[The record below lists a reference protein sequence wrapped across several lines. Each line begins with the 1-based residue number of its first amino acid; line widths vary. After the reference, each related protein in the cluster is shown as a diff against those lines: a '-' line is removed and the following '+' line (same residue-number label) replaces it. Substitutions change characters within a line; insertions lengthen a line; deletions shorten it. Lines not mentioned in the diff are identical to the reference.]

1 MNLYQQKGFTSRRD
15 YLECIADDYGLD
27 SDTVFAVAGMLGPSE
42 DFDGLL
48 SALEDASDLGM

>member
-15 YLECIADDYGLD
+15 YLECIAYDYGFD
-27 SDTVFAVAGMLGPSE
+27 ISVVFALASVLGSNE

-48 SALEDASDLGM
+48 SALDDASDLGL